1 MSASAEAPHSGD
13 AELHRTLVACAVQ
26 PTATALDRERAIV
39 DLVALAGGRPEP
51 LDRLRLEFHRRLTY
65 RSDDFEATQGL
76 RLTEGALGRI
86 PRPDGMWAWQARVRA
101 RRGRRRG

>member
-1 MSASAEAPHSGD
+1 VSGSAEAPHSEG
-13 AELHRTLVACAVQ
+13 AELHRALVACAVQ
-26 PTATALDRERAIV
+26 PTATALDRERAVVELI
-39 DLVALAGGRPEP
+39 ALAGGRREP
-51 LDRLRLEFHRRLTY
+51 LDRLRLTFHGRLTH

-101 RRGRRRG
+101 RPGRRRG